1 MIIQRIL
8 FVQESFIA
16 CQSSS
21 SSSYTELLF
30 PTSSQ
35 NMADVF
41 RGLNLLETLKESVER
56 NKLSEVKDAVEDL
69 LISRINLA
77 VVGQPGEEK
86 AALVQSL
93 CGLGP
98 QDVGVAS
105 QNGVTMYSTPQHP
118 DFHLWDMPPVPSAAP
133 FEAESY
139 MDRVKFHRHNVVLMA
154 SAQAPAAN
162 GVAVFL
168 EALSLQQKTV
178 YFVLL
183 HAGNRAGEERP
194 DERRRGGLEA
204 LASRGVTE
212 PRVYVVDPSRL
223 DRLDFPSLLQDIQRD
238 LPEVRAHALLLALPA
253 FSSAV
258 VAQKKEAFQALVW
271 AAASLS
277 GGLSAVPVPF
287 VASLADS
294 EIAVRILSR
303 AQASLCVDDASVER
317 LARRQGAEP
326 AKITGLRTC
335 SLSAEVTKAEVKRRL
350 AAAQSDSSIS
360 SRLVGMALP
369 RHARSAGR
377 SFTAMLNALNAAIEE
392 MAADADRI
400 VTAVLA
406 FQK

>member
-1 MIIQRIL
+1 
-8 FVQESFIA
+8 
-16 CQSSS
+16 
-21 SSSYTELLF
+21 
-30 PTSSQ
+30 
-35 NMADVF
+35 MADVF
-41 RGLNLLETLKESVER
+41 RGLNLLETLQELVER

-77 VVGQPGEEK
+77 VVGEAGEEK
-86 AALVQSL
+86 ATLIRSL

-98 QDVGVAS
+98 QDGGTSS
-105 QNGVTMYSTPQHP
+105 QSGVTMYSNPQHP
-118 DFHLWDMPPVPSAAP
+118 DFHLWDLPPVPSSAP
-133 FEAESY
+133 FEAASY
-139 MDRVKFHRHNVVLMA
+139 MDQVRFHRHNVVLMV
-154 SAQAPAAN
+154 SAQAPSAN
-162 GVAVFL
+162 DVAVFL
-168 EALSLQQKTV
+168 EALSLHQKTV
-178 YFVLL
+178 YFLLL
-183 HAGNRAGEERP
+183 HAEKQAGKEH
-194 DERRRGGLEA
+194 LQKKSVEA
-204 LASRGVTE
+204 LVSHGVME
-212 PRVYVVDPSRL
+212 PKVYVVDPSRL
-223 DRLDFPSLLQDIQRD
+223 DQLDFPHLLQDMQRD

-303 AQASLCVDDASVER
+303 AQTSLCVDDASVER
-317 LARRQGAEP
+317 LARRRGAEP
-326 AKITGLRTC
+326 GTIAGLRTC
-335 SLSAEVTKAEVKRRL
+335 SLSPKVTKTEVKRRL

-369 RHARSAGR
+369 RHARFARR

-400 VTAVLA
+400 VMALLSS
-406 FQK
+406 KK

>member
-1 MIIQRIL
+1 
-8 FVQESFIA
+8 
-16 CQSSS
+16 
-21 SSSYTELLF
+21 
-30 PTSSQ
+30 
-35 NMADVF
+35 MADVF

-77 VVGQPGEEK
+77 VVGEAGEEK
-86 AALVQSL
+86 VNLIQSL
-93 CGLGP
+93 GALSP
-98 QDVGVAS
+98 QDGGTSS
-105 QNGVTMYSTPQHP
+105 QSGVTMYSNPQHP
-118 DFHLWDMPPVPSAAP
+118 DFHLWDLPPVPSATP
-133 FEAESY
+133 FEAAPY
-139 MDRVKFHRHNVVLMA
+139 MDQVKFHRHNVVLMVSTKA
-154 SAQAPAAN
+154 PSAN
-162 GVAVFL
+162 DVAVFL

-178 YFVLL
+178 YFLLL
-183 HAGNRAGEERP
+183 HAENQAVEEKKSV
-194 DERRRGGLEA
+194 EA
-204 LASRGVTE
+204 LVSHGVME
-212 PRVYVVDPSRL
+212 PKVYVVDPSRL
-223 DRLDFPSLLQDIQRD
+223 DRLDFPGLLQDMQRD
-238 LPEVRAHALLLALPA
+238 LPEIRAHALLLALPT
-253 FSSAV
+253 FSSTV

-317 LARRQGAEP
+317 LARRRGAEP
-326 AKITGLRTC
+326 GTIAGLRTC
-335 SLSAEVTKAEVKRRL
+335 SLSAEVTKTEVKRRL

-369 RHARSAGR
+369 RHARFARR

-400 VTAVLA
+400 VTALLA
-406 FQK
+406 SKK